1 MSSTIFNKSI
11 VWKSKFDTEDML
23 YLIGITQTKYNL
35 AYLEDSNDPD
45 YDSNTAYFL
54 ISQDEGSKNRKI
66 NLKETDIITLT
77 GIDAGVTFGVDDSKG
92 LLVFDPSTPI
102 SNSSLISASVVKN
115 VASIWKRNQESPQ
128 FLIDFTYQNERAIL
142 SVESNS
148 DGLFLGGASG
158 KIWFYDGI
166 KIKEVY
172 ELEYSGNLLPAT
184 AMVIGQ
190 FAHET
195 EPSIFVGS
203 DETPC
208 LFKAKLS
215 EAKYGNTWERS
226 ATIGNF
232 PPGGILSMA
241 FAYNKV
247 FIGLRNNQFATF
259 EIVPIVQVIAPDNF
273 LSDENTQIL
282 DEDYVVNVYS
292 LTPDNIS
299 DISDSNIDIQC
310 LEKGNNQ
317 IFAGISDRP
326 EVWSY
331 SEVPINN
338 PLNDEEW
345 STQVF
350 DRNFSDDPAP
360 AQFYSKGGVTNSRLN
375 SNVSHMYVYDFT
387 SPSALKSAI
396 LLTGEVNSETAFEF
410 AVGSDWEQN
419 LDQTQTQL
427 PFNEV
432 DCATTANIS
441 FSYTSPPII
450 DGFQMVQGS
459 SILIKDQETIAE
471 NGVYTLFFSN
481 GSYSFVR
488 ANFNTASSKRVGFLI
503 INGYVNSNSRFLL
516 DVADIENNEFN
527 FYKPAHTIELELFNA
542 GYEKYS
548 NEDNEPF
555 WIGNDQDFSGSSY
568 IEIPDANIG
577 YQGIE
582 VSDGYRQYKLEFN
595 YANIKLTSG
604 NNVITKALPSYGFIK
619 NWNFYDKRTTSGWV
633 NSGYFTNL
641 SVETLAEAFPDGT
654 SKSSNSLYLDE
665 LGKTGSPRIT
675 NADVNA
681 TVDINTKV
689 LIKMKINAPT
699 GYTVYSGKI
708 KLSWLY
714 GNGTFENWV
723 SVDIKNNSDFVVY
736 ELVPNWYGTVKQVA
750 IEIEGLP
757 EQDKR
762 PLNAYIDF
770 IQFVNTDS
778 CFNLNLKPSN
788 IRITTQDKD
797 IQVWLGNQT
806 YPTINMKNFVIADT
820 YKTSVADYDVPKI
833 KIGKISTENDSSVFG
848 YTRLRFIAGGTYNP
862 TSKKILEL
870 HNTTR
875 FPSAGGVRVLTFHDG
890 ALYAVCDGMNTN
902 KISDNPD
909 DRQIKIFKYDAANE
923 TWEKEEAQFIRKID
937 SNTGDILG
945 IIRALT
951 AKSYNQSL
959 YLSGQYGSIKYNPN
973 R

>member
-11 VWKSKFDTEDML
+11 VWKSKFDTDDML
-23 YLIGITQTKYNL
+23 YLIGITQTKYSL

-45 YDSNTAYFL
+45 YAANTAYFL
-54 ISQDEGSKNRKI
+54 ISQDSGSKNRKI

-77 GIDAGVTFGVDDSKG
+77 GIDNGVTFGIDGSKG
-92 LLVFDPSTPI
+92 LLVFDPANPI
-102 SNSSLISASVVKN
+102 TNSSAISASVVKN
-115 VASIWKRNQESPQ
+115 VASIWKRNQETPQ
-128 FLIDFTYQNERAIL
+128 LLIDFTYQNERAIL

-166 KIKEVY
+166 KIKEVF
-172 ELEYSGNLLPAT
+172 ELYVSNNLLPAASMT
-184 AMVIGQ
+184 IGQ

-195 EPSIFVGS
+195 EPYLYVGA
-203 DETPC
+203 DNDPA
-208 LFKAKLS
+208 LFRAKLS
-215 EAKYGNTWERS
+215 EAQYGNTWEYIS
-226 ATIGNF
+226 AFGGN
-232 PPGGILSMA
+232 PGGILAMT
-241 FAYNKV
+241 FGYNKL
-247 FIGLRNNQFATF
+247 FLGLRNSQYGTLEIITSLEVIEPATF
-259 EIVPIVQVIAPDNF
+259 I
-273 LSDENTQIL
+273 SDENTQIL
-282 DEDYVVNVYS
+282 SEEYVINVYP
-292 LTPDNIS
+292 LIPDNIS
-299 DISDSNIDIQC
+299 DISNDLIDIQC

-326 EVWSY
+326 EVWAY

-345 STQVF
+345 ATQIF
-350 DRNFSDDPAP
+350 DRNFADDPAP

-375 SNVSHMYVYDFT
+375 SNVSHMFVNDFA
-387 SPSALKSAI
+387 SPSSIKSAI
-396 LLTGEVNSETAFEF
+396 LLTGQTNSETAFEF
-410 AVGSDWEQN
+410 STGSDWEQN

-427 PFNEV
+427 PYNEV
-432 DCATTANIS
+432 DCATSSRIALTYS
-441 FSYTSPPII
+441 SPPII
-450 DGFQMVQGS
+450 DGFQMKLGS
-459 SILIKDQETIAE
+459 SILIKDQTTTSQ
-471 NGVYTLFFSN
+471 NGVYTLVFSN
-481 GSYSFVR
+481 GIYSFAR

-503 INGYVNSNSRFLL
+503 THGYVNANSRFLL
-516 DVADIENNEFN
+516 DVADIESNLFN

-542 GYEKYS
+542 GYKKYS
-548 NEDNEPF
+548 NEDNEPY
-555 WIGNDQDFSGSSY
+555 WIGNDDDYSSSGY
-568 IEIPDANIG
+568 IEIPDANLG

-595 YANIKLTSG
+595 ASNMRLSSG
-604 NNVITKALPSYGFIK
+604 NNVITKTLPSYGFIK
-619 NWNFYDKRTTSGWV
+619 NWNFYDKRTTSNWV
-633 NSGYFTNL
+633 NAGYFTNL
-641 SVETLAEAFPDGT
+641 SVETLPETLPEGT
-654 SKSSNSLYLDE
+654 AKVSNSLYLDE

-675 NADVNA
+675 NSNVNA
-681 TVDINTKV
+681 IVDINTKV
-689 LIKMKINAPT
+689 LIRMKINAPL

-708 KLSWLY
+708 KFSWLY
-714 GNGTFENWV
+714 GKGNFENWV
-723 SVDIKNNSDFVVY
+723 SVDIKNNSDFVIY
-736 ELVPNWYGTVKQVA
+736 ELAPNWYGTVKQVA
-750 IEIEGLP
+750 IELEGLP

-762 PLNAYIDF
+762 PLNAYIDY

-778 CFNLNLKPSN
+778 CFNINLKPSN
-788 IRITTQDKD
+788 VRITTQDKD

-806 YPTINMKNFVIADT
+806 YPVINMKNFVIADT

-833 KIGKISTENDSSVFG
+833 KIGKLTPENDTSIFG
-848 YTRLRFIAGGTYNP
+848 YTRLRFIAGETYNP

-923 TWEKEEAQFIRKID
+923 TWKKEEAQFIRKID

>member
-1 MSSTIFNKSI
+1 MSNTIFNKSI

-23 YLIGITQTKYNL
+23 YLIGITQTKYSL

-45 YDSNTAYFL
+45 YAANTAYFL

-66 NLKETDIITLT
+66 NLRETDIITLT
-77 GIDAGVTFGVDDSKG
+77 GISSGVSFGIDGSKG
-92 LLVFDPSTPI
+92 LLVFDPANPITNST
-102 SNSSLISASVVKN
+102 SISASVVKN
-115 VASIWKRNQESPQ
+115 VASIWKRNQETPQ
-128 FLIDFTYQNERAIL
+128 FLIDFTYQNERTIL

-166 KIKEVY
+166 KIKEVF
-172 ELEYSGNLLPAT
+172 ELNLSNNLLPAT
-184 AMVIGQ
+184 SMTIGQ

-195 EPSIFVGS
+195 EPYIYVGS
-203 DETPC
+203 DNDPA
-208 LFKAKLS
+208 LFRAKLS
-215 EAKYGNTWERS
+215 EAKYGNTWEYIS
-226 ATIGNF
+226 AIGGN
-232 PPGGILSMA
+232 PGGILSMV

-247 FIGLRNNQFATF
+247 FMGLRNNQYGTF
-259 EIVPIVQVIAPDNF
+259 EISPYLEVIAPTTF
-273 LSDENTQIL
+273 VSDENTQVL
-282 DEDYVVNVYS
+282 NEEYVITLYP
-292 LTPDNIS
+292 LIPDNIS
-299 DISDSNIDIQC
+299 DISNDLIDIQC
-310 LEKGNNQ
+310 LEKGINQ
-317 IFAGISDRP
+317 AFAGISDRS
-326 EVWSY
+326 EVWAY

-345 STQVF
+345 ATQIF
-350 DRNFSDDPAP
+350 DRNFADDPAP

-375 SNVSHMYVYDFT
+375 SNVTHKFVSDFT
-387 SPSALKSAI
+387 NPSTLKSAI
-396 LLTGEVNSETAFEF
+396 LLTGEANSETAFEF
-410 AVGSDWEQN
+410 SIGSDWEQN

-427 PFNEV
+427 PYNEV
-432 DCATTANIS
+432 DCATSSHIALT
-441 FSYTSPPII
+441 YTTPPII
-450 DGFQMVQGS
+450 DGFQMKEGS
-459 SILIKDQETIAE
+459 SILIKDQNTTSQ
-471 NGVYTLFFSN
+471 NGVYTLAYSN
-481 GSYSFVR
+481 GIYRFLR

-503 INGYVNSNSRFLL
+503 TNGFVNANSRFLL
-516 DVADIENNEFN
+516 DVADIEANVFN

-542 GYEKYS
+542 GYKKYS
-548 NEDNEPF
+548 FEDNDPY

-568 IEIPDANIG
+568 IEIPDANTG

-595 YANIKLTSG
+595 SSKIRLSSG
-604 NNVITKALPSYGFIK
+604 NNIVEKALPSYGFIK

-633 NSGYFTNL
+633 NAGYFTNL
-641 SVETLAEAFPDGT
+641 SVETLSEAFPDST
-654 SKSSNSLYLDE
+654 TKSSNSLYLDE

-675 NADVNA
+675 NSSVNA
-681 TVDINTKV
+681 VVDINTKV

-708 KLSWLY
+708 KFSWLY

-723 SVDIKNNSDFVVY
+723 SADIKNNADFVLY
-736 ELVPNWYGTVKQVA
+736 ELAPNWYGTIKQVA
-750 IEIEGLP
+750 IELEGLP

-762 PLNAYIDF
+762 PLNAYIDY

-778 CFNLNLKPSN
+778 CFNINLKPSN
-788 IRITTQDKD
+788 VRITTQDKD
-797 IQVWLGNQT
+797 IQIWLGNQT
-806 YPTINMKNFVIADT
+806 YPAINMKNFVIADT
-820 YKTSVADYDVPKI
+820 YKTSVADYDAPKI
-833 KIGKISTENDSSVFG
+833 KIGKLSTENDTSIFG
-848 YTRLRFIAGGTYNP
+848 YTRLRFIAGETYNP

-875 FPSAGGVRVLTFHDG
+875 FPSSGGVRVLTFHDG

-909 DRQIKIFKYDAANE
+909 DRQIKIFKYEATNE
-923 TWEKEEAQFIRKID
+923 TWKKEEAQFIRKID

>member
-35 AYLEDSNDPD
+35 AFLQNSNDPD
-45 YDSNTAYFL
+45 YAANTAYYL
-54 ISQDEGSKNRKI
+54 VSQDAGSKNRI
-66 NLKETDIITLT
+66 ISLKQTDIVSLT
-77 GIDAGVTFGVDDSKG
+77 GISTGVTFGIDDSKG
-92 LLVFDPSTPI
+92 LLVFDPSTPV
-102 SNSSLISASVVKN
+102 SNPSSISASVVKN
-115 VASIWKRNQESPQ
+115 VASIWKRNQETPQ
-128 FLIDFTYQNERAIL
+128 FLIDFTYQNERTIL

-166 KIKEVY
+166 KIKEVF

-184 AMVIGQ
+184 AMTIGQ
-190 FAHET
+190 FAHDS
-195 EPSIFVGS
+195 EPYIFVGS

-215 EAKYGNTWERS
+215 EARYGNTWERS
-226 ATIGNF
+226 ATIGDF
-232 PPGGILSMA
+232 PPGGILSMT

-247 FIGLRNNQFATF
+247 FMGLRYNKFATF
-259 EIVPIVQVIAPDNF
+259 EVVPIVQVIAPQSF
-273 LSDENTQIL
+273 ESDENTQII
-282 DEDYVVNVYS
+282 DEDYVVNVYP
-292 LTPDNIS
+292 LVTDNIS
-299 DISDSNIDIQC
+299 DFSNDSIDIQC

-317 IFAGISDRP
+317 VFAGISDRP

-345 STQVF
+345 GTQLF
-350 DRNFSDDPAP
+350 DRNFADDPAP
-360 AQFYSKGGVTNSRLN
+360 AQFYSKGSVTNSRLN
-375 SNVSHMYVYDFT
+375 SNVSHIYVNDYT
-387 SPSALKSAI
+387 SPSSLKSAI
-396 LLTGEVNSETAFEF
+396 LLTGQTNSETAFEF
-410 AVGSDWEQN
+410 SVGSDWEQS
-419 LDQTQTQL
+419 LDKTQTQL
-427 PFNEV
+427 PYNEV

-441 FSYTSPPII
+441 FSYTTPPII
-450 DGFQMVQGS
+450 DGFQMIEGS
-459 SILIKDQETIAE
+459 SILIKDQDTISE
-471 NGVYTLFFSN
+471 NGIYTLFFSN

-488 ANFNTASSKRVGFLI
+488 ANFNIASSVRIGFLI
-503 INGYVNSNSRFLL
+503 KNGYVNANSRFLL
-516 DVADIENNEFN
+516 DVSDIELNQFN

-555 WIGNDQDFSGSSY
+555 WIGNDQDFSGSNY
-568 IEIPDANIG
+568 IEIPDANLG

-582 VSDGYRQYKLEFN
+582 VSDGYRQYKLEFSA
-595 YANIKLTSG
+595 ANIRLTSG
-604 NNVITKALPSYGFIK
+604 NNVVTKPLPSYGFIK
-619 NWNFYDKRTTSGWV
+619 NWNFYDKRTTSGWT
-633 NSGYFTNL
+633 NSGFFTNL
-641 SVETLAEAFPDGT
+641 SVESLSETLPDGT
-654 SKSSNSLYLDE
+654 AKVSNSLYLDE

-675 NADVNA
+675 NSNVNLN
-681 TVDINTKV
+681 VDINTKV

-708 KLSWLY
+708 KFSWLY

-723 SVDIKNNSDFVVY
+723 SVDIKNNSDFVLY
-736 ELVPNWYGTVKQVA
+736 ELAPSWYGSVKQVA
-750 IEIEGLP
+750 IELEGLP

-788 IRITTQDKD
+788 VRITTQDKD

-820 YKTSVADYDVPKI
+820 YKTSVSDYDAPKI
-833 KIGKISTENDSSVFG
+833 KVGKLSPENDTSVFG
-848 YTRLRFIAGGTYNP
+848 YTRLRFIAGETYNP

-870 HNTTR
+870 RNTTR

-890 ALYAVCDGMNTN
+890 ALYAVCDGINTN
-902 KISDNPD
+902 KMSDNPD
-909 DRQIKIFKYDAANE
+909 DRQIKIFKYDASNE

>member
-1 MSSTIFNKSI
+1 MSNTIFNKSI

-23 YLIGITQTKYNL
+23 YLIGITQTKYSL

-45 YDSNTAYFL
+45 YAANTAYFL

-66 NLKETDIITLT
+66 NLRETDIITLT
-77 GIDAGVTFGVDDSKG
+77 GISSGVSFGIDGSKG
-92 LLVFDPSTPI
+92 LLVFDPANPITNST
-102 SNSSLISASVVKN
+102 SISASVVKN
-115 VASIWKRNQESPQ
+115 VASIWKRNQETPQ
-128 FLIDFTYQNERAIL
+128 FLIDFTYQNERTIL

-166 KIKEVY
+166 KIKEVF
-172 ELEYSGNLLPAT
+172 ELNLSNNLLPAT
-184 AMVIGQ
+184 SMTIGQ

-195 EPSIFVGS
+195 EPYIYVGS
-203 DETPC
+203 DNDPA
-208 LFKAKLS
+208 LFRAKLS
-215 EAKYGNTWERS
+215 EAKYGNTWEYIS
-226 ATIGNF
+226 AIGGN
-232 PPGGILSMA
+232 PGGILSMV

-247 FIGLRNNQFATF
+247 FMGLRNNQYGTF
-259 EIVPIVQVIAPDNF
+259 EISPYLEVIAPTTF
-273 LSDENTQIL
+273 VSDENTQVL
-282 DEDYVVNVYS
+282 NEEYVINLYP
-292 LTPDNIS
+292 LIPDNIS
-299 DISDSNIDIQC
+299 DISNDLIDIQC

-317 IFAGISDRP
+317 VFAGISDRS
-326 EVWSY
+326 EVWAY

-345 STQVF
+345 ATQIF
-350 DRNFSDDPAP
+350 DRNFADDPAP

-375 SNVSHMYVYDFT
+375 SNVTHKFVSDFT
-387 SPSALKSAI
+387 NPSTLKSAI
-396 LLTGEVNSETAFEF
+396 LLTGEANSETAFEF
-410 AVGSDWEQN
+410 SIGSDWEQN

-427 PFNEV
+427 PYNEV
-432 DCATTANIS
+432 DCATSSHIALT
-441 FSYTSPPII
+441 YTTPPII
-450 DGFQMVQGS
+450 DGFQMKEGS
-459 SILIKDQETIAE
+459 SILIKDQNTTSQ
-471 NGVYTLFFSN
+471 NGVYTLAYSN
-481 GSYSFVR
+481 GIYRFLR

-503 INGYVNSNSRFLL
+503 TNGFVNANSRFLL
-516 DVADIENNEFN
+516 DVADIEANVFN

-542 GYEKYS
+542 GYKKYS
-548 NEDNEPF
+548 FEDNDPY

-568 IEIPDANIG
+568 IEIPDANTG

-595 YANIKLTSG
+595 SSKIRLSSG
-604 NNVITKALPSYGFIK
+604 NNIVEKALPSYGFIK

-633 NSGYFTNL
+633 NAGYFTNL
-641 SVETLAEAFPDGT
+641 SVETLSEAFPDST
-654 SKSSNSLYLDE
+654 TKSSNSLYLDE

-675 NADVNA
+675 NSSVNA
-681 TVDINTKV
+681 VVDINTKV

-708 KLSWLY
+708 KFSWLY

-723 SVDIKNNSDFVVY
+723 SADIKNNADFVLY
-736 ELVPNWYGTVKQVA
+736 ELAPNWYGTIKQVA
-750 IEIEGLP
+750 IELEGLP

-762 PLNAYIDF
+762 PLNAYIDY

-778 CFNLNLKPSN
+778 CFNINLKPSN
-788 IRITTQDKD
+788 VRITTQDKD
-797 IQVWLGNQT
+797 IQIWLGNQT
-806 YPTINMKNFVIADT
+806 YPAINMKNFVIADT
-820 YKTSVADYDVPKI
+820 YKTSVADYDAPKI
-833 KIGKISTENDSSVFG
+833 KIGKLSTENDTSIFG
-848 YTRLRFIAGGTYNP
+848 YTRLRFIAGETYNP

-875 FPSAGGVRVLTFHDG
+875 FPSSGGVRVLTFHDG

-909 DRQIKIFKYDAANE
+909 DRQIKIFKYEATNE
-923 TWEKEEAQFIRKID
+923 TWKKEEAQFIRKID

>member
-1 MSSTIFNKSI
+1 MSNTIFNKSI
-11 VWKSKFDTEDML
+11 VWKSKFDTDDML
-23 YLIGITQTKYNL
+23 YLIGITQTKYSL

-45 YDSNTAYFL
+45 YASNTAYFL
-54 ISQDEGSKNRKI
+54 ISQDPGSKNRKI

-77 GIDAGVTFGVDDSKG
+77 GISSSISFGIDDSKG
-92 LLVFDPSTPI
+92 LLVFDPTTPVATP
-102 SNSSLISASVVKN
+102 SSITASVVKN
-115 VASIWKRNQESPQ
+115 VASIWKRNQETPQ
-128 FLIDFTYQNERAIL
+128 FLIDFTYQNERAVL
-142 SVESNS
+142 SVESND

-158 KIWFYDGI
+158 RIWFYDGI
-166 KIKEVY
+166 KIKEIF
-172 ELEYSGNLLPAT
+172 ELNLGTPLPAT
-184 AMVIGQ
+184 SMVKGQ

-195 EPSIFVGS
+195 EPYIYVGS
-203 DETPC
+203 DDDPN
-208 LFKAKLS
+208 LFRAKLS
-215 EAKYGNTWERS
+215 EAKYGNTWEHIS
-226 ATIGNF
+226 LIGSS
-232 PPGGILSMA
+232 PGGILSMV
-241 FAYNKV
+241 FDYNKL
-247 FIGLRNNQFATF
+247 FMGLRNNSFASY
-259 EIVPIVQVIAPDNF
+259 EIVPSVEVIGPTDF
-273 LSDENTQIL
+273 ISDENTQIL
-282 DEDYVVNVYS
+282 NEVNVIT
-292 LTPDNIS
+292 LNTLIPDNIS
-299 DISDSNIDIQC
+299 DISDSIIDIQC

-345 STQVF
+345 GTQLF
-350 DRNFSDDPAP
+350 DRTFVDDPSP

-375 SNVSHMYVYDFT
+375 SNVSHLFLDDFT
-387 SPSALKSAI
+387 SPSSLKSSV
-396 LLTGEVNSETAFEF
+396 LLKGETNSETAFEF
-410 AVGSDWEQN
+410 SIGSDWEQS

-427 PFNEV
+427 PYNEV
-432 DCATTANIS
+432 DCATVENIALS
-441 FSYTSPPII
+441 MSSAPII
-450 DGFQMVQGS
+450 DGFQMQQGS
-459 SILIKDQETIAE
+459 SILVKDQTTASL
-471 NGVYTLFFSN
+471 NGIYTLFYSN

-488 ANFNTASSKRVGFLI
+488 TNFNTASSVRVGFLI
-503 INGYVNSNSRFLL
+503 TNGYVNANSRFLL
-516 DVADIENNEFN
+516 DVADIENNTFD
-527 FYKPAHTIELELFNA
+527 FYKPSHTIEVEMFNA
-542 GYEKYS
+542 GYKKYS
-548 NEDNEPF
+548 NEDAEPY
-555 WIGNDQDFSGSSY
+555 WIGNDVVFGSSGY
-568 IEIPDANIG
+568 VEIPDANLG

-595 YANIKLTSG
+595 AFNIKLSSG
-604 NNVITKALPSYGFIK
+604 NNIVTKALPSYGFIK
-619 NWNFYDKRTTSGWV
+619 NWNFYDIRTNSDWV

-641 SVETLAEAFPDGT
+641 SVETLPQYLPDGT
-654 SKSSNSLYLDE
+654 TRVTNSLYLDE

-675 NADVNA
+675 NANVNA
-681 TVDINTKV
+681 SVDINTKV
-689 LIKMKINAPT
+689 LIKMKINAPA
-699 GYTVYSGKI
+699 GFTVYSGKI
-708 KLSWLY
+708 KFSWLY

-723 SVDIKNNSDFVVY
+723 SVDIKNNDDFVLY
-736 ELVPNWYGTVKQVA
+736 ELAPNWYGTVKKVA
-750 IEIEGLP
+750 IELEGLP

-762 PLNAYIDF
+762 PLNAYIDY

-778 CFNLNLKPSN
+778 FFNINLFPSN
-788 IRITTQDKD
+788 VRITTQDKD

-806 YPTINMKNFVIADT
+806 YPTINIKNFVIADT
-820 YKTSVADYDVPKI
+820 YKTSVADYDAPKI
-833 KIGKISTENDSSVFG
+833 KIGKLSSENDDSLFG
-848 YTRLRFIAGGTYNP
+848 YTRLRFIAGGVYNP

-945 IIRALT
+945 IIRAMT